1 MSRMSWTY
9 RTTPVALIMAFL
21 VLAGIPF
28 AIMDLKSYD
37 DSSRAA
43 HAAEGDEYV
52 IEGAE
57 GVHDGPG
64 KGKKKKISLDE
75 PISADDLKKMKVQK
89 EKGDLHVPK
98 VDLNARMR
106 SMNVVRGVINPPS
119 LYSAYRVRGY
129 GKATPDSKK
138 MTVVAMH
145 SIRGVNSVPGT
156 KLINVSKGT
165 SRVGPGDDVYV
176 QGQRYKIYRVDYP
189 KKLSAPK
196 KHDLWDDKPG
206 KLLLITCLQRPSGR
220 SIKNVFIQAYMVDN
234 DTGKPIHSDVDYL
247 GVSG

>member
-21 VLAGIPF
+21 VLTGIPV
-28 AIMDLKSYD
+28 AIMDLKNYD

-43 HAAEGDEYV
+43 YAAEGEYV

-57 GVHDGPG
+57 RVHDGPG

-98 VDLNARMR
+98 VGLNARMR

-176 QGQRYKIYRVDYP
+176 LGQRYKIYRVDYP
-189 KKLSAPK
+189 KKVSAPK

-247 GVSG
+247 GAAG